1 MRKSAKQKAK
11 VRPYGLHLLLDGYK
25 ADPEKL
31 ADVSL
36 LYETL
41 SSLPDKIGMKRV
53 GFPHIIRFT
62 EPPVAGISGFIFI
75 VESHISIHTYA
86 DQQFI
91 SADIYSCKEFN
102 PDTAISLLKRTFA
115 IKRME
120 TSLINRGTY
129 FFENKESDGHS

>member
-1 MRKSAKQKAK
+1 MKKVARQKPKS
-11 VRPYGLHLLLDGYK
+11 RPYGLHLLLDGYK
-25 ADPEKL
+25 ADSEKL

-62 EPPVAGISGFIFI
+62 EPPIAGISGFIFI

-86 DQQFI
+86 QQQFI
-91 SADIYSCKEFN
+91 SVDIYSCREFN
-102 PDTAISLLKRTFA
+102 ANTAISFLKRTYV
-115 IKRME
+115 IKKME
-120 TSLINRGTY
+120 TSLVKRGTY
-129 FFENKESDGHS
+129 FFENQGI